1 MHNIKRTNASWFQ
14 KSIGAMTQLIKKIF
28 MSKDVNFDELF
39 VFTLQHILYDPFP
52 LKYNN
57 GGLLLIIQTH
67 MKVSLP
73 TISESR

>member
-1 MHNIKRTNASWFQ
+1 
-14 KSIGAMTQLIKKIF
+14 

-39 VFTLQHILYDPFP
+39 VFTLQRILYDHFP

-57 GGLLLIIQTH
+57 DGLLLVIQTR

-73 TISESR
+73 MINESR

>member
-1 MHNIKRTNASWFQ
+1 
-14 KSIGAMTQLIKKIF
+14 

-39 VFTLQHILYDPFP
+39 VFTLQHILYDPFS

-57 GGLLLIIQTH
+57 GGLLFVIQTR